1 MSQSVCKCGK
11 MIVWATGPK
20 GNKIPLDPAPP
31 TYVVDPEGHAVRSV
45 AMVNHFA
52 TCPLANEFKK
62 KPEEAS

>member
-1 MSQSVCKCGK
+1 
-11 MIVWATGPK
+11 VWATGPK